1 MIPIAQ
7 TGALKGS
14 PVRAIAFVTWTL
26 VALNVLIYFWDR
38 QWRWSG
44 PNIVFA
50 DLMVDPSAVIAFL
63 QGRGNLF
70 SATTL
75 FTAMFLHGSVWH
87 LLGNLIFLV
96 VFGPAVEAVIGSLR
110 YALYYLAWGVFSFAA
125 QIYVDPSAPV
135 IGASG
140 AIGGV
145 LGAYLLLFP
154 GSLIDVVIPPLVF
167 LRIKVF
173 AWILLGGWF
182 LFQLLVPMEGVASWA
197 HVGGFLAGMATIL
210 VMGGRT
216 TVFARSGLEPDDV

>member
-1 MIPIAQ
+1 MRI
-7 TGALKGS
+7 
-14 PVRAIAFVTWTL
+14 
-26 VALNVLIYFWDR
+26 
-38 QWRWSG
+38 
-44 PNIVFA
+44 
-50 DLMVDPSAVIAFL
+50 
-63 QGRGNLF
+63 
-70 SATTL
+70 
-75 FTAMFLHGSVWH
+75 
-87 LLGNLIFLV
+87 
-96 VFGPAVEAVIGSLR
+96 
-110 YALYYLAWGVFSFAA
+110 
-125 QIYVDPSAPV
+125 DPSAPV

>member
-7 TGALKGS
+7 AQRS
-14 PVRAIAFVTWTL
+14 RAIAFVTWTL

-38 QWRWSG
+38 QWRWTGSG
-44 PNIVFA
+44 VVFA
-50 DLMVDPSAVIAFL
+50 DLHVDPNDVIAAL

-75 FTAMFLHGSVWH
+75 FTAMFLHGNLWH
-87 LLGNLIFLV
+87 LLGNLLFLV

-110 YALYYLAWGVFSFAA
+110 YALYYVAWGVFSFLT
-125 QIYVDPSAPV
+125 QVYVDPSAPV

-154 GSLIDVVIPPLVF
+154 GSLIDVVIPPFVF

-173 AWILLGGWF
+173 AWVLLGGWF
-182 LFQLLVPMEGVASWA
+182 LFQLLVPMPGVASWA

-216 TVFARSGLEPDDV
+216 AVIARSGLDPDEI